1 MSETLGTF
9 CVGRLPPRAAVC
21 HSRPQS
27 TCPPSAQWRAAAS
40 GPFRAACVAH
50 TRALQ
55 HLHLQHHRLR
65 LRLQGSLYPPL
76 LPNRTT
82 AAFCTW
88 TNVLVRQ
95 LAWLSQP
102 QFEPKSPR
110 YCGLITRNGLTYRG
124 REGLSLYKPKLFL
137 FAMRLPQHLKV
148 SLHPPRAPIS
158 PQTFP
163 LAPMSSCRALPR
175 LTTYASR
182 LRPLNS
188 RAASPSIAL
197 SCSTCRAPW
206 TIPPHSLHRSQRE
219 RAK

>member
-55 HLHLQHHRLR
+55 RLHLQHHRLR

-82 AAFCTW
+82 AAL
-88 TNVLVRQ
+88 TNVPVRQ
-95 LAWLSQP
+95 HAWLSQP

-182 LRPLNS
+182 LRPLKS
-188 RAASPSIAL
+188 RAATPSTA
-197 SCSTCRAPW
+197 SWCSTCPAPW
-206 TIPPHSLHRSQRE
+206 TAPPREQRLT
-219 RAK
+219 RRKNK